1 MGRQPD
7 DARAVTDSRILYL
20 DAAALAVD
28 LIRSPAVGERWDQ
41 PAVLA
46 EYDVGAL
53 AAHLARA
60 VFTLEIYLDAPEP
73 DASADVLDPAAYY
86 AAVLGDADPVDSDLH
101 RGVRQR
107 SAAAAESGQAA
118 LVADLERSLAR
129 QVALDL
135 PPTGWSPCSA
145 GWWSGSADYFVTRL
159 VELLVHGDDLARSVG
174 RPTPAYAD
182 EAWQLVVSQLH
193 QIAVD
198 RHGARAVALSLA
210 RPERGSAGAFG

>member
-1 MGRQPD
+1 M
-7 DARAVTDSRILYL
+7 TDPRVLYL

-41 PAVLA
+41 PAVLTD
-46 EYDVGAL
+46 YDVGAL
-53 AAHLARA
+53 AAHLGRA
-60 VFTLEIYLDAPEP
+60 VFTLEIYLDAAEP
-73 DASADVLDPAAYY
+73 DASADVVDPAGYY

-101 RGVRQR
+101 RGVRAR
-107 SAAAAESGQAA
+107 SVAAAEAGQEA

-129 QVALDL
+129 QRALDL
-135 PPTGWSPCSA
+135 DPERLVAVLG
-145 GWWSGSADYFVTRL
+145 GVVVRLGDYFVTRL

-174 RPTPAYAD
+174 VPTPHYAD

-193 QIAVD
+193 VIAVA